1 MIALKDTLTILQLI
15 VTTGTFIGM
24 IYALYKFTRK
34 PTEDINER
42 LVKIE
47 TRLDDTERSLN
58 NNWEQTR
65 KSQSMIEDI
74 QLCIL
79 YLLDFEVAY
88 CTHATMK
95 EGSEEIDTTDLDE
108 ARKIIR
114 QRLKQ

>member
-1 MIALKDTLTILQLI
+1 MSALKDTLTILQLI
-15 VTTGTFIGM
+15 VTLGTFIGM

-58 NNWEQTR
+58 TNWETTRSHQT
-65 KSQSMIEDI
+65 MIDDI

-88 CTHATMK
+88 CAHFSGDGDEK
-95 EGSEEIDTTDLDE
+95 IDTTDLDE
-108 ARKIIR
+108 ARNIIR
-114 QRLKQ
+114 KRLKK